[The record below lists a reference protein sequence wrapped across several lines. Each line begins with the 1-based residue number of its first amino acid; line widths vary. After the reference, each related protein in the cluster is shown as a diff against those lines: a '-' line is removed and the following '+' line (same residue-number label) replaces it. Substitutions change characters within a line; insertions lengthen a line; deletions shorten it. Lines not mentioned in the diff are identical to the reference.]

1 MHAGLLIG
9 DQLSTCMI
17 TVMYKHQDIE
27 ISIGIWLSGKTLDC
41 RPRDCEFDPPSLQLK
56 IIKRDMYWFFPGKML
71 PCSALHWARKRTWF
85 VMCGGRS
92 CILHYGPLIETNY
105 LNAPT
110 PNGQSPSASL
120 NKSNTPH
127 THDMA
132 IGGQLNKVI
141 LCIST
146 SSQHLRLIGT

>member
-56 IIKRDMYWFFPGKML
+56 IIKRDMY
-71 PCSALHWARKRTWF
+71 
-85 VMCGGRS
+85 
-92 CILHYGPLIETNY
+92 
-105 LNAPT
+105 
-110 PNGQSPSASL
+110 
-120 NKSNTPH
+120 
-127 THDMA
+127 
-132 IGGQLNKVI
+132 
-141 LCIST
+141 
-146 SSQHLRLIGT
+146 